1 MPGNPQIQV
10 TGKMSLYLRSPCS
23 GANWRRKNTITH
35 PWQLLWWC
43 PRLGRSEVCWWH
55 GRHRSQGWRGGK
67 LLVLW
72 PHLHQKGGRQQEVQ
86 PRWRWRVQSRKGARL
101 RDSWRRGNCMTA
113 GLRGYSLH
121 PGQLLLWTESESSEE
136 EVRDRGGSA
145 SHNQGNL
152 DTHTLNWQTISS
164 QSSFPGSFNYSLH
177 TDSTFWIISFLIVT
191 WSFMISAYCHRWAA
205 GAFVVRTQE
214 QTWKRQNLCI
224 TKSESFI
231 SPKI

>member
-1 MPGNPQIQV
+1 MTWTPPEPRV
-10 TGKMSLYLRSPCS
+10 TWRQTPCPLTTSSSERRQATGGPTEVEMKSP
-23 GANWRRKNTITH
+23 
-35 PWQLLWWC
+35 
-43 PRLGRSEVCWWH
+43 E
-55 GRHRSQGWRGGK
+55 
-67 LLVLW
+67 
-72 PHLHQKGGRQQEVQ
+72 
-86 PRWRWRVQSRKGARL
+86 SRKGARL

-177 TDSTFWIISFLIVT
+177 TDSTF
-191 WSFMISAYCHRWAA
+191 
-205 GAFVVRTQE
+205 
-214 QTWKRQNLCI
+214 
-224 TKSESFI
+224 
-231 SPKI
+231 

>member
-86 PRWRWRVQSRKGARL
+86 PRWRWRVQSPEKE
-101 RDSWRRGNCMTA
+101 RGSETA
-113 GLRGYSLH
+113 GDGETAWQQGCGDTACTLGSCCCGRSRKVVKRKSVIRGVA
-121 PGQLLLWTESESSEE
+121 P
-136 EVRDRGGSA
+136 
-145 SHNQGNL
+145 
-152 DTHTLNWQTISS
+152 
-164 QSSFPGSFNYSLH
+164 P
-177 TDSTFWIISFLIVT
+177 
-191 WSFMISAYCHRWAA
+191 
-205 GAFVVRTQE
+205 
-214 QTWKRQNLCI
+214 I
-224 TKSESFI
+224 TRET
-231 SPKI
+231 